1 MAHFSPPPADDL
13 TLWLALKRGDEAAF
27 AELYRRYG
35 RVLLQYGYRV
45 TPHANLIQD
54 GIQDLFI
61 DLWRGRTGLSEVDSV
76 KFYLFRALRNRL
88 NRNRRH
94 EHPEA
99 FTELDETYEYLPET
113 APLES
118 AWEAQEVVLARRQ
131 YVEQCLGRLTRR
143 QREAINLRYFHDF
156 THEEIAQLMGLNYQS
171 VANLLHAGI
180 KLLRQHVRLA
190 FSLVALLSHWGN

>member
-1 MAHFSPPPADDL
+1 MAHLPPTPTDEA
-13 TLWLALKRGDEAAF
+13 TLWLALRRGEEAAL

-45 TPHANLIQD
+45 TPDAALIQD

-61 DLWRGRTGLSEVDSV
+61 DLWRGRAGLSEVDSV

-99 FTELDETYEYLPET
+99 FVRLDETYEPLPET
-113 APLES
+113 DAPENS
-118 AWEAQEVVLARRQ
+118 WEAQEVALAQRQ
-131 YVEQCLGRLTRR
+131 HVQACLDRLSRR

-156 THEEIAQLMGLNYQS
+156 SHDQIAELMGVNYQS
-171 VANLLHAGI
+171 VANLLHAAI
-180 KLLRQHVRLA
+180 KSLRQHFRLA
-190 FSLVALLSHWGN
+190 FSVLLLLGGGVG